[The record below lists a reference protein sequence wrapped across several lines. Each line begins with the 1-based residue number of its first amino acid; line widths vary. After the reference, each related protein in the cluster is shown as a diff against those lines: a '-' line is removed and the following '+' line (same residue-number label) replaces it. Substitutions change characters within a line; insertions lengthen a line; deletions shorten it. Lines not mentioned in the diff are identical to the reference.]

1 MSKFTEQAII
11 NAFLDEL
18 SEKPFDKITVT
29 SIVKRCGINRNTFYY
44 HYQDMFALV
53 DDMLKRAA
61 AELSMTNPRMHD
73 WQQAF
78 AALTSFARAHKSA
91 FYHLYNSSN
100 NTRIEA
106 YFHYAAEPI
115 VESFV
120 RHEAEGLEVSDQVIT
135 DLSNLLALTLQSL
148 TVQWLVDGMSNEFDD
163 YIARIARILDG
174 TVRMAL
180 EKGAANGGAAA
191 GALPSPKT
199 PRSL

>member
-11 NAFLDEL
+11 AAFLDEL
-18 SEKPFDKITVT
+18 AEKPFDKITVT
-29 SIVKRCGINRNTFYY
+29 GIVKRCGINRNTFYY

-115 VESFV
+115 VESYV
-120 RHEAEGLEVSDQVIT
+120 RHEAEELEVSNQVII

-148 TVQWLVDGMSNEFDD
+148 TIQWLIDGMSNEFDD

-174 TVRMAL
+174 TVRLAL
-180 EKGAANGGAAA
+180 EKSTREGTASA
-191 GALPSPKT
+191 GALPAPHFART
-199 PRSL
+199 Q

>member
-11 NAFLDEL
+11 AAFLDEL
-18 SEKPFDKITVT
+18 AEKPFDKITVT
-29 SIVKRCGINRNTFYY
+29 GIVKRCGINRNTFYY

-115 VESFV
+115 VESYV
-120 RHEAEGLEVSDQVIT
+120 RHEAAGLEVSDQVII

-148 TVQWLVDGMSNEFDD
+148 TIQWLIDGMSNEFDD

-174 TVRMAL
+174 TVRLAL
-180 EKGAANGGAAA
+180 EKSTREGAASA
-191 GALPSPKT
+191 GALPAPHFART
-199 PRSL
+199 Q

>member
-1 MSKFTEQAII
+1 MSKLTEQAII
-11 NAFLDEL
+11 AAFPDEL
-18 SEKPFDKITVT
+18 AETPFDKITVT
-29 SIVKRCGINRNTFYY
+29 GIVKRCGINRNTFYY

-115 VESFV
+115 VESYV
-120 RHEAEGLEVSDQVIT
+120 RHEAEGLEVSNQVII

-148 TVQWLVDGMSNEFDD
+148 TIQWLIDGMSNEFDD

-174 TVRMAL
+174 TVHLAL
-180 EKGAANGGAAA
+180 EKSTREGAASE
-191 GALPSPKT
+191 GALPAPHLART
-199 PRSL
+199 Q

>member
-1 MSKFTEQAII
+1 MSKFTEQAIT
-11 NAFLDEL
+11 AFLRSEL
-18 SEKPFDKITVT
+18 AEKPFDKITVT
-29 SIVKRCGINRNTFYY
+29 GIVKRCGINRNTFYY

-120 RHEAEGLEVSDQVIT
+120 RHEADGLEVSDQVII

-148 TVQWLVDGMSNEFDD
+148 TVQWLIDGMSNEFDD
-163 YIARIARILDG
+163 YIARVARILDG
-174 TVRMAL
+174 TVRLAL
-180 EKGAANGGAAA
+180 EKSAREGAASA
-191 GALPSPKT
+191 GALPAPNSAHK
-199 PRSL
+199 R